1 MSTAATASP
10 ASVLEQFKWEPQPEA
25 ERWLQSTV
33 RQAIEHLPW
42 LQEFGR
48 RLEREAGVRVSDLVG
63 EIEVGSE
70 ADNDLRRAGWVSR
83 DGHLYENPTGV
94 FPPVLV
100 RKERVLRLGLKVDS
114 AVNFVATYGGGVLE
128 HRVGFAYRRASMMGW
143 RVSPD
148 DARSPDDAAAR
159 SIQYD
164 WYVCE
169 RHGTRAFGLDSANLD
184 LESSAHVSE
193 QFRTRRNPHL
203 EREDGFKYAESLI
216 KSAISLVG
224 RDHTCDLFFAAEREY
239 WQRRNRAAQVQ
250 KARQDRLGIGW
261 ANHDHH
267 TYRSSRRHF
276 ARLIAIW
283 EKLGFVCRERFYAGK
298 EAGWGAQIME
308 QPNAGIITF
317 NDVDLAPD
325 ELLIDFAH
333 EPLPERKELG
343 TVGLWCALHGESFLE
358 AGMHHLECMFDFNA
372 LKEQLERDHGVGV
385 MKPFTDFPYLK
396 QAFTVGERW
405 PVRAERIAALLER
418 GQITPEQAEKF
429 RTEGAIGSHLENL
442 ERNQGFKGFNQTGV
456 SEIIAAT
463 DPRKHLRG

>member
-1 MSTAATASP
+1 MSTATPSAATSI
-10 ASVLEQFKWEPQPEA
+10 LEQFKWEPQPEA
-25 ERWLQSTV
+25 ERLVDALLQPFLKQS
-33 RQAIEHLPW
+33 P
-42 LQEFGR
+42 
-48 RLEREAGVRVSDLVG
+48 RLEKFAARLRSEAGVRLHDIVDSIGVPFSDALDRQIESARYYRSDSDEMHHEYRHADGIFPTIVLDNFDG
-63 EIEVGSE
+63 EKYLS
-70 ADNDLRRAGWVSR
+70 
-83 DGHLYENPTGV
+83 
-94 FPPVLV
+94 
-100 RKERVLRLGLKVDS
+100 LKVDS
-114 AVNFVATYGGGVLE
+114 VVEFCAIHGLDNINGLPLGPERVAAWLTDGNSNVLAV
-128 HRVGFAYRRASMMGW
+128 
-143 RVSPD
+143 
-148 DARSPDDAAAR
+148 
-159 SIQYD
+159 
-164 WYVCE
+164 E
-169 RHGTRAFGLDSANLD
+169 RHGSHGNQMTWPRDNPAVPLAPISAL
-184 LESSAHVSE
+184 E
-193 QFRTRRNPHL
+193 QFRIRRRLFDNPD
-203 EREDGFKYAESLI
+203 DGFTHAAGLI
-216 KSAISLVG
+216 DAAIKTVG
-224 RDHTCDLFFAAEREY
+224 IHRACDLFFAAEREY

-276 ARLIAIW
+276 SRLIAIW

-298 EAGWGAQIME
+298 EAGWGAQVME
-308 QPNAGIITF
+308 QPNAGIVTF
-317 NDVDLAPD
+317 NDVDLSPD

-372 LKEQLERDHGVGV
+372 LKEQLERDHNVGV

-405 PVRAERIAALLER
+405 PVREERIAVLLSK
-418 GQITPEQAEKF
+418 GQITAEQAEKF

-463 DPRKHLRG
+463 DPRKHLR